1 MEPYKQA
8 VTKLSK
14 LVRIGEIWGSRSDPA
29 EDSSNM
35 EYDTIL
41 EHENEGIMILWNFR
55 NYSLNNTA

>member
-14 LVRIGEIWGSRSDPA
+14 LVKIIEIWGSHSDPA

-35 EYDTIL
+35 ECDTV
-41 EHENEGIMILWNFR
+41 
-55 NYSLNNTA
+55 Y